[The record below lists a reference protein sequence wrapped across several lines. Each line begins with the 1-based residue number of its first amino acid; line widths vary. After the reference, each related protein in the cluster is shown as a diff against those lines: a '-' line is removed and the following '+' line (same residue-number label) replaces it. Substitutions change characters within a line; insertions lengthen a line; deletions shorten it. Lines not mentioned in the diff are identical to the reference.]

1 MRRFSWEESRA
12 YWEIHEARRA
22 RVDAAEDPDWLGNV
36 CHPGEPL
43 WLNRYYARFQERVYS
58 DLLSMVPTPGSASQA
73 ALEIGCGA
81 GRWCRMLAARGYDVT
96 GIDLQASLIE
106 RNGAR
111 FPNMR
116 FLCTA
121 VQDFRPA
128 ERYALISSV
137 TVIQHNPFEEQR
149 RIVGRITELVKPSG
163 HVLILENVRD
173 QGAHVFARPV
183 DGWRRLF
190 EEAGFRIRARQ
201 YYDYSPFSR
210 TQAAAIRGL
219 RKTLRWRRGEAAV
232 SPETLLAP
240 PEVGDRGSGLNR
252 TLRGARRAVLGL
264 TIAADT
270 IVEPLFIRANL
281 PLASVHCG
289 FLFQA
294 G

>member
-1 MRRFSWEESRA
+1 
-12 YWEIHEARRA
+12 
-22 RVDAAEDPDWLGNV
+22 
-36 CHPGEPL
+36 
-43 WLNRYYARFQERVYS
+43 
-58 DLLSMVPTPGSASQA
+58 
-73 ALEIGCGA
+73 
-81 GRWCRMLAARGYDVT
+81 MLAARGYDVT

-137 TVIQHNPFEEQR
+137 TVIQHNPFDEQR
-149 RIVGRITELVKPSG
+149 KIVGKLAELVKPSG

-173 QGAHVFARPV
+173 QGSHVFARPV

-190 EEAGFRIRARQ
+190 EEAGFRLRARRH
-201 YYDYSPFSR
+201 YDYSPFSR
-210 TQAAAIRGL
+210 TQMAAIRVL
-219 RKTLRWRRGEAAV
+219 RETLGWRRGEAAV

-240 PEVGDRGSGLNR
+240 PEERGRRSGLKR
-252 TLRGARRAVLGL
+252 ALRGARRAVLGL

-270 IVEPLFIRANL
+270 IVEPLLIRANL